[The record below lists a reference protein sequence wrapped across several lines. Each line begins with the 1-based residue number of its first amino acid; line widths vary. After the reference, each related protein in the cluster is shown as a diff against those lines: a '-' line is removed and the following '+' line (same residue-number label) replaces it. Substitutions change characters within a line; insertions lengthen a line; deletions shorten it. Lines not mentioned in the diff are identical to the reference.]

1 MPQRNGRLSGQVSL
15 VTGAA
20 SGIGRA
26 IATAHAA
33 EGARVILADRQTDKA
48 EEAAAA
54 LRATGAGAQA
64 VHLDVTDP
72 ASVAACAAE
81 ASGHFGPATIL
92 VNAAG
97 TAGRGDAMTTDIAEW
112 NRVMAVN
119 ITGAWLMCREVLPGM
134 VAAGGGGIVNI
145 ASVAAIVS
153 PPNAVAYAV
162 SKGGV
167 AMLTKSIAL
176 DFARRGVRANAIC
189 PGTVPTPLVTD
200 HYIKGGQATA
210 ETMDQGLE
218 KTKLHYPMR
227 RLGRPEEI
235 AALSVYLSAPAESG
249 FMTGSVIPIDGG
261 LIGSAWQAPDT
272 NPDASTP

>member
-1 MPQRNGRLSGQVSL
+1 MMGKEGRLHGRVSL
-15 VTGAA
+15 ITGAA

-26 IATAHAA
+26 IATAHAE
-33 EGARVILADRQTDKA
+33 EGAKVILADRQENLVNEVATT
-48 EEAAAA
+48 
-54 LRATGAGAQA
+54 LRARDLATQA

-72 ASVAACAAE
+72 ASVTASVAE
-81 ASGHFGPATIL
+81 ATGHFGPPTIL

-97 TAGRGDAMTTDIAEW
+97 VSGRGNAMDTGIEEW

-119 ITGAWLMCREVLPGM
+119 ITGVWLMCREALPGM
-134 VAAGGGGIVNI
+134 VAAGEGSIVNI

-227 RLGRPEEI
+227 RLGRAEEI
-235 AALSVYLSAPAESG
+235 AALSVYLSAPEESG

-261 LIGSAWQAPDT
+261 LISSAWQAPD
-272 NPDASTP
+272 AGS